1 MANNSIAQIT
11 EAHGLLARYLA
22 KRDVKDWY
30 RARGYRVTEIDPV
43 ELAGAINRYLEENR
57 ARLREEARTI
67 LAKIG

>member
-1 MANNSIAQIT
+1 MAAAMNHDQA
-11 EAHGLLARYLA
+11 ALGLMACYLA
-22 KRDVKDWY
+22 KRCVKDWY
-30 RARGYRVTEIDPV
+30 RAHGRRPTDIDPV